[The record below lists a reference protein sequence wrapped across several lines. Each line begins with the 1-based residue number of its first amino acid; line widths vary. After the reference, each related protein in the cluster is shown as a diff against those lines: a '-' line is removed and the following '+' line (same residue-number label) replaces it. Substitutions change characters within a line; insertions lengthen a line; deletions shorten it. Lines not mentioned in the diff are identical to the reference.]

1 MKGQKKSRYARFGFA
16 YRLFFCIVI
25 VSGESC
31 LCYVLQ
37 RTFQQGLQ
45 ISAVQADDL
54 SGQINR

>member
-1 MKGQKKSRYARFGFA
+1 MKGQKKSRYARFVFA

-25 VSGESC
+25 VSGESY

-54 SGQINR
+54 SG